1 MPMKVSIG
9 LSKKVGLPDYG
20 SLGASCHV
28 EVELD
33 GALLQTDVEK
43 FHQHVRRAYQ
53 ACAQAVNEELT
64 RSNGH
69 HQAPAQNPGPTN
81 GNGTN
86 GNGHATS
93 NGNGNGRATNGNGN
107 GQRLATQSQ
116 VKAIYGIARNQRIDV
131 TQLMSQYGV
140 NKPEDLDIKTASK
153 VIEGLKAQEG
163 RQT

>member
-1 MPMKVSIG
+1 MLKVSVG
-9 LSKKVGLPDYG
+9 LSKKVGLPEYG

-33 GALLQTDVEK
+33 SALLQNDLEK
-43 FHQHVRRAYQ
+43 FQQHVRRAYV

-69 HQAPAQNPGPTN
+69 HPAPAQNPPAAN

-86 GNGHATS
+86 GNGHAAS
-93 NGNGNGRATNGNGN
+93 NGNGHTN
-107 GQRLATQSQ
+107 GQRHATTAQ

-131 TQLMSQYGV
+131 GQLMSQYGV
-140 NKPEDLDIKTASK
+140 NKPEDLDIKIASK
-153 VIEGLKAQEG
+153 VIENLKAQEE
-163 RQT
+163 RAS